1 MSAITTNKTELDTWV
16 RSLCSS
22 QAFIEV
28 LNPPYLLGTNEE
40 ITALEGGCVMTAIA
54 LKEALSRGV
63 VQLLFWGEADVECTC
78 IWNCVN
84 QDTQFI
90 HATVQ
95 LENGNYLDGNGLS
108 TYGELLS
115 YWGLDELNAHMIPLK
130 HPNEVEVLGHAGG
143 YIEWRLMDSLLEFF
157 KGSMP
162 PDILLKDY

>member
-1 MSAITTNKTELDTWV
+1 MNTTHRLGNWVKDT
-16 RSLCSS
+16 CSS
-22 QAFIEV
+22 REFLGV

-54 LKEALSRGV
+54 LKEVLGQGV

-78 IWNCVN
+78 VLNCVN

-90 HATVQ
+90 HAVVG
-95 LENGNYLDGNGLS
+95 LESGDYLDGNGIS
-108 TYGELLS
+108 THEELLN
-115 YWGLDELNAHMIPLK
+115 YWGLDELNAHLVILE

-143 YIEWRLMDSLLEFF
+143 YIEWDVMDSLLKFL

-162 PDILLKDY
+162 SDIT